1 MSVHAEQLITNTRAA
16 SRGVSKYKTLLI
28 AGIILTVI
36 QQMPIIRDRFYG
48 EIRLALYLLFA
59 LVSVKAL
66 ASLALQELPRLMKL
80 FMGVIVLLALELL
93 VFQLLNWRS
102 SIFELTELL
111 IPFGIMISAYSLD
124 FEKKE
129 TDSLTLVYAVLAVL
143 MGVSLVLFYGGGFVL
158 REQYIAGTSKNQT
171 GPILGIALVIVFD
184 RILRID
190 RNPRA
195 ILRFAW
201 FFLLLLG
208 AIASMIVLRN
218 RAGLVAVC
226 FVLFFM
232 LISRSR
238 RRLTLAALI
247 IATVVILFIFVL
259 IYLGFLDPL
268 VGILERAFT
277 LNYDVGD
284 LDSLSAGRW
293 NTYIRGIKYVQFHPF
308 FGELSVSERFFGTPH
323 NYILNKWVRY
333 GVIGSLPFVIFYVYL
348 FVFAL
353 RRILS
358 RSANKGTRSLAIW
371 LLLLGLIVSLFEY
384 TYPYGPG
391 VSQLMVWFMLG
402 WDCSQKSSKTREE

>member
-1 MSVHAEQLITNTRAA
+1 MSVHAEQLITNTRAT
-16 SRGVSKYKTLLI
+16 SPGVSKYKTLLI

-48 EIRLALYLLFA
+48 EIRLALYVIFA

-66 ASLALQELPRLMKL
+66 ANLALQKLPRLVKL
-80 FMGVIVLLALELL
+80 FVGVIVLLALELL

-129 TDSLTLVYAVLAVL
+129 IDSLTLVYAVLAVL
-143 MGVSLVLFYGGGFVL
+143 MGISLVLFYGGGFVL
-158 REQYIAGTSKNQT
+158 REQYIAGASKNQT
-171 GPILGIALVIVFD
+171 GPILGIASVIVFD

-190 RNPRA
+190 LNRPHA
-195 ILRFAW
+195 ILKFAW
-201 FFLLLLG
+201 FFLLLLC

-218 RAGLVAVC
+218 RAGLVAVM
-226 FVLFFM
+226 FVLLIMF
-232 LISRSR
+232 ISRSR

-247 IATVVILFIFVL
+247 FATVVILFIFVL

-293 NTYIRGIKYVQFHPF
+293 NTYIRGIEYVQLHPF

-323 NYILNKWVRY
+323 TYILNKWVRY
-333 GVIGSLPFVIFYVYL
+333 GLIGSLPFVVFYIYL
-348 FVFAL
+348 FVFTL
-353 RRILS
+353 RRLFS
-358 RSANKGTRSLAIW
+358 RSASKGTRSLAIW

-384 TYPYGPG
+384 TYPFGPG
-391 VSQLMVWFMLG
+391 VSQLMIWFLLG
-402 WDCSQKSSKTREE
+402 CNLNARRRDI

>member
-66 ASLALQELPRLMKL
+66 ASIALQKLPRLMKL

-124 FEKKE
+124 FEKNE
-129 TDSLTLVYAVLAVL
+129 TDALTLVYAVLAVL

-171 GPILGIALVIVFD
+171 GPILGIASVVVFD
-184 RILRID
+184 RILMID
-190 RNPRA
+190 LNCPHSIRK
-195 ILRFAW
+195 FAW
-201 FFLLLLG
+201 LTLLLLG
-208 AIASMIVLRN
+208 AISSLIVVRN
-218 RAGLVAVC
+218 RAGLVAVM
-226 FVLFFM
+226 FAFLIM
-232 LISRSR
+232 SISRSR
-238 RRLTLAALI
+238 RRPTLVALI
-247 IATVVILFIFVL
+247 IATVIILFLFVL
-259 IYLGFLDPL
+259 SYLGFLNPL
-268 VGILERAFT
+268 VDIIVKAFT
-277 LNYDVGD
+277 LNYDLRD

-293 NTYIRGIKYVQFHPF
+293 NIYIQGIEYVQLHPF
-308 FGELSVSERFFGTPH
+308 FGELGASERFFGTPH

-333 GVIGSLPFVIFYVYL
+333 GLIGSLPFVVFYVYL
-348 FVFAL
+348 FVFIL
-353 RRILS
+353 ITILS
-358 RSANKGTRSLAIW
+358 RSKKETQSAIW
-371 LLLLGLIVSLFEY
+371 LLLLGLIVSFFEY

-391 VSQLMVWFMLG
+391 VSQVMVWFMLG
-402 WDCSQKSSKTREE
+402 KFIRDEKSEDR